1 MSLFFAELRKVWGDR
16 VFPALLAILAAANL
30 LLLWMGT
37 RPTAKQPPA
46 SAYRAVGAELSDK
59 TMEEK
64 GTYLHDKYTEI
75 ESLVKIGQYY
85 REQAY
90 GGYGL
95 TQYRQDN
102 AAMFDAY
109 EQEYTDKTYTL
120 FTDNL
125 NTEYRLFS
133 QLQSEYDTV
142 AAYSDFL
149 DSVQTKASQLSGI
162 SIFQND
168 RTGYDLKNIELTAQ
182 VYAGLTETP
191 IDYYPQKGLYT
202 AISYAFT
209 DLILLASMLLLA
221 LILVRQERDS
231 GLLSLIRS
239 LPGGRLKTA
248 IAKLAAFAASLLVV
262 LMVLYGVNLAYC
274 SASFSL
280 GPMNRTIQSVP
291 ALMRCTMQITVGQY
305 LLRFL
310 LAKWAGAFVMGLWVM
325 LAALIAKRAAAGWI
339 GALALPLAMY
349 GIRAAIPATSHLNVI
364 KYANMVSLLQINEL
378 LGNYRNLFWFG
389 SPISLPMVEW
399 VTAAALGSILSVAF
413 CTVFAK
419 AQLLP
424 AAKRSLALPFRH
436 KTHATSVTR
445 EEGRKLLLMNGAAV
459 FLAAF
464 LAFGIYQ
471 GVTAES
477 YIDADEIYYAYYMK
491 HISGPWSEE
500 SRDWLKEQRNEF
512 APMLE
517 AQKRVNR
524 GELSSEALLAYN
536 SLQQKYSAYQRVLQS
551 NISYY
556 LKENPGA
563 WLVYETGYKK
573 LFGFTGTS
581 DVQDLETL
589 KKAGEDAQRQDIFS
603 KANLYQESNFSIKN
617 LSSLVEMIEAVET
630 LLGSIEYK
638 ELVEKYVGRR
648 SLLRLAIALRE
659 QYIQEKTDSLH
670 KEYVNSLITSVKKEL
685 SVRSSTTAV
694 PDIDLY
700 QILMN
705 QHKVQVFHDV
715 VKMIKKPRVIQ
726 AQNLYSYRVV
736 AQSSPFS
743 GALAMQKVSRSK
755 TVFSDAFKEYN
766 DPYKFLQVLKGKDI
780 PASEY
785 YKYFV
790 NITYEVFN
798 QYGSPASGGER
809 SEYNLLQEL
818 SDGVKNSILILDEPE
833 SSFDNIFLRD
843 GVDSLLK
850 DISKTIPV
858 IIATHNNT
866 IGVSVHPDYIV
877 YACKE
882 VLSDGKLEYHLYS
895 GYPSSE
901 DLVDLKGN
909 HISRKSVLLDCLEAG
924 EAAYMD
930 RRNSYEILNG

>member
-1 MSLFFAELRKVWGDR
+1 MSLFFAELRKVWGGR
-16 VFPALLAILAAANL
+16 VFPALLAILAASNL
-30 LLLWMGT
+30 LLLWIGT

-64 GTYLHDKYTEI
+64 GAYLHNKYTEI

-85 REQAY
+85 RELAY

-142 AAYSDFL
+142 AAYNDFL
-149 DSVQTKASQLSGI
+149 DGVQTKAAQLSGI

-182 VYAGLTETP
+182 VYAGLTDTP
-191 IDYYPQKGLYT
+191 IEYYPQKGLYT

-209 DLILLASMLLLA
+209 DLILLAAMLLLA

-248 IAKLAAFAASLLVV
+248 IA
-262 LMVLYGVNLAYC
+262 NC
-274 SASFSL
+274 SALCSL
-280 GPMNRTIQSVP
+280 GPMSRTIQSVP

-325 LAALIAKRAAAGWI
+325 LAALIAKRAAAGWV

-349 GIRAAIPATSHLNVI
+349 GIRTAIPATSHLNVI
-364 KYANMVSLLQINEL
+364 KYANMVSLLQTNEL

-389 SPISLPMVEW
+389 NPVSLPLVEW
-399 VTAAALGSILSVAF
+399 LTAAVFGGSLFVAF

-424 AAKRSLALPFRH
+424 AAKHSFALPFSR
-436 KTHATSVTR
+436 KTRATSVTH

-464 LAFGIYQ
+464 LVFGIYQ

-500 SRDWLKEQRNEF
+500 SRDWIRNQRNEF
-512 APMLE
+512 IPMLE
-517 AQKRVNR
+517 TQKRVNS
-524 GELSSEALLAYN
+524 GELSSDALLAYS
-536 SLQQKYSAYQRVLQS
+536 SLQQKYSVYQRVVQS
-551 NISYY
+551 NINYY

-573 LFGFTGTS
+573 LFGFTGTG
-581 DVQDLETL
+581 DVQD
-589 KKAGEDAQRQDIFS
+589 
-603 KANLYQESNFSIKN
+603 
-617 LSSLVEMIEAVET
+617 T
-630 LLGSIEYK
+630 LLAGLLCALCFSGLFAMERKGGMDEI
-638 ELVEKYVGRR
+638 LACTPLGRKYTVKAKLRQSTAVAAVISFGTVLPHLWQVLRDYGLP
-648 SLLRLAIALRE
+648 SLLGPAMSISDL
-659 QYIQEKTDSLH
+659 Q
-670 KEYVNSLITSVKKEL
+670 
-685 SVRSSTTAV
+685 AV
-694 PDIDLY
+694 PKFITLSDLL
-700 QILMN
+700 IFWLICRFAACLCMSR
-705 QHKVQVFHDV
+705 
-715 VKMIKKPRVIQ
+715 IT
-726 AQNLYSYRVV
+726 LWL
-736 AQSSPFS
+736 
-743 GALAMQKVSRSK
+743 GQK
-755 TVFSDAFKEYN
+755 
-766 DPYKFLQVLKGKDI
+766 LG
-780 PASEY
+780 
-785 YKYFV
+785 
-790 NITYEVFN
+790 
-798 QYGSPASGGER
+798 
-809 SEYNLLQEL
+809 NLLTALFISAVAYCLPALL
-818 SDGVKNSILILDEPE
+818 SLSGMKNGIEWLGFYPLFHAAALWQNQGYNANGE
-833 SSFDNIFLRD
+833 SYNAMWIPIFLVCAAFFLAWAIGQALID
-843 GVDSLLK
+843 DY
-850 DISKTIPV
+850 DM
-858 IIATHNNT
+858 
-866 IGVSVHPDYIV
+866 IGVPD
-877 YACKE
+877 E
-882 VLSDGKLEYHLYS
+882 VL
-895 GYPSSE
+895 
-901 DLVDLKGN
+901 
-909 HISRKSVLLDCLEAG
+909 
-924 EAAYMD
+924 
-930 RRNSYEILNG
+930 

>member
-1 MSLFFAELRKVWGDR
+1 MSLFFAELRKVWGGR

-59 TMEEK
+59 TMDEK
-64 GTYLHDKYTEI
+64 GIYLHDKYTEI

-149 DSVQTKASQLSGI
+149 DGVQTKASQLSGI

-168 RTGYDLKNIELTAQ
+168 RTGYDLKNIERTAQ

-191 IDYYPQKGLYT
+191 IDYFPQKGLYT

-231 GLLSLIRS
+231 GLLSLVRS

-248 IAKLAAFAASLLVV
+248 LAKLAAFAASLLVV
-262 LMVLYGVNLAYC
+262 LTVLYGVNLAYC
-274 SASFSL
+274 SASFGLGSL
-280 GPMNRTIQSVP
+280 NRTIQSVP

-325 LAALIAKRAAAGWI
+325 LAALVAKRAAAGWI

-349 GIRAAIPATSHLNVI
+349 GIRAAIPATSHWNVI
-364 KYANMVSLLQINEL
+364 KYANMVSLLQTNEL

-413 CTVFAK
+413 CTVFTK

-436 KTHATSVTR
+436 KTHATSVTH

-517 AQKRVNR
+517 VQKRVNR

-581 DVQDLETL
+581 DVQD
-589 KKAGEDAQRQDIFS
+589 
-603 KANLYQESNFSIKN
+603 
-617 LSSLVEMIEAVET
+617 T
-630 LLGSIEYK
+630 LLAGLLCALCFSGLFAMERKGGMDEI
-638 ELVEKYVGRR
+638 LASTPLGRKYTVKAKLRQSTAVAAVIAFGTVLPHLWQVLRDYSLP
-648 SLLRLAIALRE
+648 SLLGPAMSISDL
-659 QYIQEKTDSLH
+659 Q
-670 KEYVNSLITSVKKEL
+670 
-685 SVRSSTTAV
+685 AV
-694 PDIDLY
+694 P
-700 QILMN
+700 
-705 QHKVQVFHDV
+705 
-715 VKMIKKPRVIQ
+715 
-726 AQNLYSYRVV
+726 
-736 AQSSPFS
+736 
-743 GALAMQKVSRSK
+743 
-755 TVFSDAFKEYN
+755 
-766 DPYKFLQVLKGKDI
+766 
-780 PASEY
+780 
-785 YKYFV
+785 
-790 NITYEVFN
+790 
-798 QYGSPASGGER
+798 
-809 SEYNLLQEL
+809 
-818 SDGVKNSILILDEPE
+818 
-833 SSFDNIFLRD
+833 
-843 GVDSLLK
+843 
-850 DISKTIPV
+850 
-858 IIATHNNT
+858 
-866 IGVSVHPDYIV
+866 
-877 YACKE
+877 
-882 VLSDGKLEYHLYS
+882 KL
-895 GYPSSE
+895 
-901 DLVDLKGN
+901 
-909 HISRKSVLLDCLEAG
+909 
-924 EAAYMD
+924 
-930 RRNSYEILNG
+930 

>member
-1 MSLFFAELRKVWGDR
+1 MSLFFAELRKVWGGR

-64 GTYLHDKYTEI
+64 RAYLHDKYTEI

-102 AAMFDAY
+102 AAMFDTY
-109 EQEYTDKTYTL
+109 EQEYNDKSYTL
-120 FTDNL
+120 FTDDL

-149 DSVQTKASQLSGI
+149 EGVQTKATQLSGI

-182 VYAGLTETP
+182 VYAGLTDTP
-191 IDYYPQKGLYT
+191 IEYYPQKGLYT

-349 GIRAAIPATSHLNVI
+349 GIRATIPATSHWNVV
-364 KYANMVSLLQINEL
+364 KYANMVSLLQTNEL

-389 SPISLPMVEW
+389 NPVSLPLVEW
-399 VTAAALGSILSVAF
+399 LTAAVLGGSLFAAF

-424 AAKRSLALPFRH
+424 AAKHSFALPFSR
-436 KTHATSVTR
+436 KTRATSVTH
-445 EEGRKLLLMNGAAV
+445 EEGRKLLLMNGATV

-464 LAFGIYQ
+464 LVFGIYQ

-500 SRDWLKEQRNEF
+500 SRDWIRNQRNEF
-512 APMLE
+512 IPMLE
-517 AQKRVNR
+517 TQKRVNS
-524 GELSSEALLAYN
+524 GELSSDALLAYS
-536 SLQQKYSAYQRVLQS
+536 SLRQKYSVYQRVVQS
-551 NISYY
+551 NINYY

-573 LFGFTGTS
+573 LFGFTGTG
-581 DVQDLETL
+581 DVQD
-589 KKAGEDAQRQDIFS
+589 
-603 KANLYQESNFSIKN
+603 
-617 LSSLVEMIEAVET
+617 T
-630 LLGSIEYK
+630 LLAGLLCALCFSGLFAMERKGGMDEI
-638 ELVEKYVGRR
+638 LACTPLGRKYTVKAKLWQSTAVAAVISFGTVLPHLWQVLRDYGLP
-648 SLLRLAIALRE
+648 SLLGPAMSISDL
-659 QYIQEKTDSLH
+659 Q
-670 KEYVNSLITSVKKEL
+670 
-685 SVRSSTTAV
+685 AV
-694 PDIDLY
+694 PKFITLSDLL
-700 QILMN
+700 IFWLICRFAACLCMSR
-705 QHKVQVFHDV
+705 
-715 VKMIKKPRVIQ
+715 IT
-726 AQNLYSYRVV
+726 LWL
-736 AQSSPFS
+736 
-743 GALAMQKVSRSK
+743 GQK
-755 TVFSDAFKEYN
+755 
-766 DPYKFLQVLKGKDI
+766 LG
-780 PASEY
+780 
-785 YKYFV
+785 
-790 NITYEVFN
+790 
-798 QYGSPASGGER
+798 
-809 SEYNLLQEL
+809 NLLTALFISAVAYCLTALL
-818 SDGVKNSILILDEPE
+818 SLSGMKNGIEWLGFYPLFHAAALWQNQGYNANGE
-833 SSFDNIFLRD
+833 SYNAMWIPIFLVCAAFFLAWAIGQALMD
-843 GVDSLLK
+843 DY
-850 DISKTIPV
+850 DM
-858 IIATHNNT
+858 
-866 IGVSVHPDYIV
+866 IGVPD
-877 YACKE
+877 E
-882 VLSDGKLEYHLYS
+882 VL
-895 GYPSSE
+895 
-901 DLVDLKGN
+901 
-909 HISRKSVLLDCLEAG
+909 
-924 EAAYMD
+924 
-930 RRNSYEILNG
+930 